1 MQAYA
6 PPRGYILCVRLS
18 GKSRRLTGER
28 VELRTHERRYF
39 PLYATW
45 YGDKEIWRLTSW
57 SAMPLGRR
65 AVERL
70 FEDRELSNS
79 YDSFAVHLR
88 DEPEPIG
95 VISLMNLSETHASA
109 DLSVILG
116 RPEDRARGYGAEAI
130 ELILRYGFEE
140 LGLHRVALSVFAFNE
155 VAIAAYRKIGFREE
169 GRLRDAIYRD
179 GAYHD
184 AILMSILAPNWRRDR
199 DR

>member
-1 MQAYA
+1 
-6 PPRGYILCVRLS
+6 VRLS

-45 YGDKEIWRLTSW
+45 YGDREIWRLTSW

-70 FEDRELSNS
+70 FEDRELSSS
-79 YDSFAVHLR
+79 YESFAVHRR

-116 RPEDRARGYGAEAI
+116 RPKDRARGYGAEAI

-140 LGLHRVALSVFAFNE
+140 LELHRVALSVFAFNE
-155 VAIAAYRKIGFREE
+155 VAIAAYRKIGFLEE

-199 DR
+199 GR